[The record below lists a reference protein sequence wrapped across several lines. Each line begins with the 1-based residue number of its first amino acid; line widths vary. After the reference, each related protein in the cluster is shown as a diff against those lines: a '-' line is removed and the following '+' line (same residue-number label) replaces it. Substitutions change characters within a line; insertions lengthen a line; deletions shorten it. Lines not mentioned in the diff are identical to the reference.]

1 MVVGIKDGAKMIG
14 ISIIACCAVL
24 VCTMFLNFYFDVLLI
39 ENKISSEPAMLFYQA
54 QVSTAKVVCLVSGG
68 CLLMTSVVMLFF
80 YCKHYIDTHKKEL
93 GILKALGYSNLKIAK
108 GFRIFG
114 ISVLIGALP
123 GFCGAFLLMPLF
135 YELQNK
141 DKILPEIVIQFHPVI
156 LLYFVVLPTIE
167 FAVLAVAY
175 AFFQLKA
182 PVLLLLKDGQQ
193 LRVRS
198 GKAKTGKAKTG
209 KIQTGGA
216 QTEKSPTEK
225 DQTEK
230 NQTRTPK
237 TDKDEMLPF
246 LADLRKHTL
255 WEKKILLFF
264 ITFASFCFSSM
275 TQMSAGMKELAS
287 VMMGIMMLI
296 IGMILA
302 CATLFLAIAT
312 VIKGNTKTIAMMRV
326 FGYSRKEC
334 TRALLGVY
342 RPMAYVGFALG
353 TGYQYGLL
361 RLMVDVVFRDIEGV
375 PVYEFDVPVMLL
387 SLVLF
392 TIFYE
397 TVMYC
402 FSDKIRKISVKEIM
416 LE

>member
-1 MVVGIKDGAKMIG
+1 MVVGIKDGAKLIG

-141 DKILPEIVIQFHPVI
+141 DKILPEIVIQFHPTI
-156 LLYFVVLPTIE
+156 LLYFVVLPTIG

-193 LRVRS
+193 LRVKAGKPKT
-198 GKAKTGKAKTG
+198 GKAKTGKAKT
-209 KIQTGGA
+209 
-216 QTEKSPTEK
+216 
-225 DQTEK
+225 D
-230 NQTRTPK
+230 
-237 TDKDEMLPF
+237 LPF
-246 LADLRKHTL
+246 LTDLRKHTL

-302 CATLFLAIAT
+302 CTTLFLAIAT

-334 TRALLGVY
+334 TGALLGVY

-361 RLMVDVVFRDIEGV
+361 RLMVDVVFRDIEGM
-375 PVYEFDVPVMLL
+375 PVYEFDFPMMLL